1 MPMAILTSEEFL
13 GFYPECASWPETKIN
28 GAVLRANVYVA
39 GQVVVPDPVPDDLK
53 LATAMIA
60 KGGAEERTLR
70 SVSQGTYSESYAD
83 VKLDDQIEGILR
95 KYGKKSPEEVAVKQ
109 KLWLV

>member
-13 GFYPECASWPETKIN
+13 GFYPECASWPETKVN

-39 GQVVVPDPVPDDLK
+39 GQVVVPEPVPDDLK

-60 KGGAEERTLR
+60 KNGADAKTLK
-70 SVSQGTYSESYAD
+70 STTQGTYSETYAD
-83 VKLDDQIEGILR
+83 VDFSEQILGILR
-95 KYGKKSPEEVAVKQ
+95 KYGMKTPEEVAVKQ
-109 KLWLV
+109 KLWLI

>member
-1 MPMAILTSEEFL
+1 MTILTSEEFL
-13 GFYPECASWPETKIN
+13 TFYPGCAAWSEAKIK
-28 GAVLRANVYVA
+28 GAVLRANTYVA
-39 GQVVVPDPVPDDLK
+39 GQVVVPDSVPEDLK

-60 KGGAEERTLR
+60 KEGAEEKTLR

-95 KYGKKSPEEVAVKQ
+95 KYGKKPLEEVAVKQ
-109 KLWLV
+109 KLWMV